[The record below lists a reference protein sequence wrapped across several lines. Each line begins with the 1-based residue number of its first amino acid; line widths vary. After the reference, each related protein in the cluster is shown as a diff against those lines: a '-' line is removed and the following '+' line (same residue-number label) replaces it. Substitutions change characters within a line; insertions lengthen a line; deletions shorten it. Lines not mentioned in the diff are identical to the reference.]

1 MRRALIATVGT
12 AAALAGLLSYKSS
25 NAVKAGGTRLSIAG
39 ASSAPSTSSTQPSTA
54 TSTSPT
60 SAATSPSSTAQT
72 ATTPGSSGTV
82 SGPTLAPSTTAAPP
96 TTAAQRVVTGAD
108 IQYNYGDIQ
117 LRVTFNGSRITKIDI
132 AHESATDGRSQSINS
147 QAIPILTQEAL
158 SAQSLNFDI
167 VSGATFTSEAYGQ
180 ALQSI
185 LDPSGG

>member
-25 NAVKAGGTRLSIAG
+25 NAVKTSGTKLSLGGV
-39 ASSAPSTSSTQPSTA
+39 ASATTNTA
-54 TSTSPT
+54 TTAPT
-60 SAATSPSSTAQT
+60 SVATSPSSTAQPGTTQTSAGT
-72 ATTPGSSGTV
+72 A
-82 SGPTLAPSTTAAPP
+82 SGPTTAPSTTVAPP
-96 TTAAQRVVTGAD
+96 TTSAHRVVTGAD

-117 LRVTFNGSRITKIDI
+117 LRVTFDGGKINKIDI

-158 SAQSLNFDI
+158 AAQNLNFDV
-167 VSGATFTSEAYGQ
+167 VSGATFTSEAFGQ